1 MKLQFRTKDGI
12 YKFSLLNDCAYH
24 QLNNLKND
32 DCFKQCTKSLNGEV
46 YNCLE
51 ATKNVTFT
59 FMKYLEVDL
68 SKGDYIKIIN
78 F

>member
-1 MKLQFRTKDGI
+1 MKLQFRSKEGI
-12 YKFSLLNDCAYH
+12 YMFSLIDECAYK

-32 DCFKQCTKSLNGEV
+32 NSFKQCTKKLNGEI

-51 ATKNVTFT
+51 VIDNITLT
-59 FMKYLEVDL
+59 FMKYLEVAL

>member
-1 MKLQFRTKDGI
+1 MKLQFRSKEGI
-12 YKFSLLNDCAYH
+12 YMFSLLDECAYQ

-32 DCFKQCTKSLNGEV
+32 NSFKQCTKSLNGEI

-51 ATKNVTFT
+51 VINNVTLT
-59 FMKYLEVDL
+59 FMKYLEVTL